1 MDIIP
6 YKLWVIFGLIAA
18 ALLVNA
24 IYPLLAALLG
34 IVACLLFLWLLLGG
48 GR

>member
-1 MDIIP
+1 MNLIP
-6 YKLWVIFGLIAA
+6 SQLWVIFGLVAA

-34 IVACLLFLWLLLGG
+34 IVATLLFLWLLLGG